1 MIPIYLCDD
10 EAAVRREI
18 RKELEKEIL
27 ISGYDMKIICDSGS
41 PEEVLDAAAKNGKQ
55 LLKIALKKNR
65 ERTGNIL
72 RLNSWIQSGIFRLT
86 KLFTLKPAEKATA
99 LFCTD

>member
-41 PEEVLDAAAKNGKQ
+41 PEEVLDAAAKNGK
-55 LLKIALKKNR
+55 R
-65 ERTGNIL
+65 
-72 RLNSWIQSGIFRLT
+72 GIFFLDVD
-86 KLFTLKPAEKATA
+86 LKNDRYT
-99 LFCTD
+99 